1 MYLPLTSNAEL
12 RYWPIATGVLIAL
25 NCLAFVIQQLV
36 PSSME
41 SMLIN
46 PVEFGM
52 DIGDV
57 NVVPIQVE
65 VPGYL
70 DYALSHGD
78 GLHPVQWIT
87 SFFMHDG
94 FLHLLGNMLF
104 LWIFGHMVEGAVGP
118 GKFAALYL
126 GMGIFQNIVEQ
137 LMFLGSPGPG
147 SLGASSAIYAI
158 MAVAGWLCPEDNIQ
172 GYFILFFRPFF
183 VEVPMFIFAVFY
195 IGYDL
200 WVSIMVGF
208 EASTPVLHALGGI
221 IGVVVGFVLLKMEI
235 IENEGRDL
243 LSFSQ
248 SRGGKPKL
256 TKRQQADRAQAVAET
271 KAVQDQQRATYLQS
285 LNMHMKAE
293 NAEGCIAQWINLQR
307 RFPEFVLPETTILAL
322 LNMFQKKQ
330 KWSEL
335 VQIGESYL
343 QHYTSQ
349 ETTIRLKLAVVLV
362 SKLTRPSAALRVLQG
377 LSSGSPNDAERQ
389 QAQKIAAAAKKM
401 IADGV
406 LDIAES

>member
-1 MYLPLTSNAEL
+1 MFFYLPLTSNAEL
-12 RYWPIATGVLIAL
+12 RYWPFATGAIIAI
-25 NCLAFVIQQLV
+25 NCLAFAIQLLG
-36 PSSME
+36 PSSE
-41 SMLIN
+41 N
-46 PVEFGM
+46 YV
-52 DIGDV
+52 
-57 NVVPIQVE
+57 
-65 VPGYL
+65 
-70 DYALSHGD
+70 LSHGD

-94 FLHLLGNMLF
+94 LLHLLGNMLF

-118 GKFAALYL
+118 GKFVAMYL
-126 GMGIFQNIVEQ
+126 VMGIFQNLVEQ
-137 LMFLGSPGPG
+137 LIFLGSPGPG

-172 GYFILFFRPFF
+172 GYFLLFIGFLFRAFF
-183 VEVPMFIFAVFY
+183 LEVPMFIFAVFY
-195 IGYDL
+195 LGFDICL
-200 WVSIMVGF
+200 SILVGF

-221 IGVVVGFVLLKMEI
+221 IGVVVGFVLLKLEI

-248 SRGGKPKL
+248 SRGSKPKL
-256 TKRQQADRAQAVAET
+256 TKRQQVERAQAVAEN

-293 NAEGCIAQWINLQR
+293 NVEGCITQWINFQR
-307 RFPEFVLPETTILAL
+307 RFPEFVLPENMLLPL
-322 LNMFQKKQ
+322 LNLVQKKQ
-330 KWSEL
+330 RWTEL
-335 VQIGESYL
+335 VQIGECYL
-343 QHYTSQ
+343 QHYTAQ

-362 SKLTRPSAALRVLQG
+362 SKLTRPSAALRILQG
-377 LSSGSPNDAERQ
+377 LSSTTTNDADKQ
-389 QAQKIAAAAKKM
+389 QARKIAAAAKKM